1 MTPMTIP
8 RPQPP
13 IRSVRLSR
21 DKRLDW
27 LRIVALVTGFGVLT
41 YAVVTRYTG
50 RSPGEPYRE
59 PLRAFFAA
67 AQARDSLRL
76 RTMVGADGPLQ
87 WAVAAAARIPSPIP
101 RPEDRVEIEG
111 VERTGDT
118 TTMLA
123 WAITACGRQPFF
135 VTMVHRGGRERVLD
149 LRTECDS
156 SSRQDSA
163 ARP

>member
-1 MTPMTIP
+1 M
-8 RPQPP
+8 RPARFPP
-13 IRSVRLSR
+13 NVVRSARLAR
-21 DKRLDW
+21 DRRLDW
-27 LRIVALVTGFGVLT
+27 LRILALLAGFGALT

-67 AQARDSLRL
+67 ARAGDSLRL

-87 WAVAAAARIPSPIP
+87 WAVAAAGRTPSPIP
-101 RPEDRVEIEG
+101 RPEDRVEIQG
-111 VERTGDT
+111 IERTGDT
-118 TTMLA
+118 TAMLA

-156 SSRQDSA
+156 STRQDSTG
-163 ARP
+163 RP